1 MLRGSAIHYSSTK
14 DEDES
19 DKNYGDDD
27 GDNDD
32 DDVNEN
38 VDENEN
44 DEKNYENNY
53 DEEEQDEE
61 DNGEGDHDLRTMVI
75 FVGFEKECWTKLD
88 GCMCIMEEKKA
99 LARWSLDCINRRLR
113 LRNKMRK
120 NGFNKS
126 HHQDSVET
134 YKDAIKI
141 EGSWRVVEETN
152 HETFKGIQTKHSFST

>member
-88 GCMCIMEEKKA
+88 GCMCIMEEKK
-99 LARWSLDCINRRLR
+99 RWLV
-113 LRNKMRK
+113 
-120 NGFNKS
+120 G
-126 HHQDSVET
+126 V
-134 YKDAIKI
+134 
-141 EGSWRVVEETN
+141 
-152 HETFKGIQTKHSFST
+152 

>member
-32 DDVNEN
+32 DGDDDDDDDDDDDVNEN
-38 VDENEN
+38 VNENEN
-44 DEKNYENNY
+44 DEKNYENNN

-88 GCMCIMEEKKA
+88 GCMCIMEEKKSVG
-99 LARWSLDCINRRLR
+99 SLEFRLHQQKTQTAEQDEKKRFQQISPPR
-113 LRNKMRK
+113 L
-120 NGFNKS
+120 G
-126 HHQDSVET
+126 
-134 YKDAIKI
+134 
-141 EGSWRVVEETN
+141 
-152 HETFKGIQTKHSFST
+152 